1 MSRIEKQI
9 QRERNKRAKHIHKV
23 FKARDIA
30 KKFHINKVKVKQVVR
45 HLELVHHDALNLCT
59 QTMIV
64 RVILDKFS
72 KPRPPAPPSRKG
84 YN

>member
-1 MSRIEKQI
+1 MTRIEKSI

-30 KKFHINKVKVKQVVR
+30 KKFHINKVKVKDVVR
-45 HLELVHHDALNLCT
+45 YLESTHHDALNLCT
-59 QTMIV
+59 KTMIV
-64 RVILDKFS
+64 RVILTRIIN
-72 KPRPPAPPSRKG
+72 RPPAPPVRKG